1 MTSRLLSKSK
11 YLNGLQCPKLLWL
24 LFHEPKRIPKPDA
37 ATQYIFD
44 QGHMVGELAKKLFP
58 DGINIPEEDFIDN
71 IRQTRKLLQQH
82 KPLFEAGISVGN
94 IYARVDILNPID
106 EHEWD
111 IFEVKSS
118 TSVKDVH
125 LHDASFQRFC
135 CLQYGLAIRKCYLVH
150 INNEYV
156 KHGEVEPKQLFRIED
171 ITEQVDTL
179 TNGLLDRIEAMLEV
193 ISTNACPDI
202 AIGKHC
208 SNPYDCHLEDCW
220 AFLPKNSVFDLYRGG
235 QKCFDLLGDGILS
248 INDIPDSFKLT
259 GIQKLQKECV
269 LSSKPHVDKE
279 EIKRFLSTLHY
290 PLYYLDFETFSPAVP
305 MFDGTRPYQT
315 IPFQFSIHITTSENT
330 ELEHFSF
337 LAEGTEDPRPK
348 LLSELCKVLGN
359 EGSIVV
365 YNQAFEKGVLKELG
379 NAFPEYA
386 VWVENVCN
394 RIVDLLSPF
403 RSFHYYHPLQ
413 KGSASLKAV
422 LPALTG
428 KSYEGMDIDNG
439 EVASIAFQ
447 AVTYGDVSDEVR
459 NKVREDLK
467 KYCGLDTEGMIWI
480 VDKLR
485 EIERTFKDSS

>member
-1 MTSRLLSKSK
+1 MALKLLSKSK
-11 YLNGLQCPKLLWL
+11 YLNGLQCPKLLWT
-24 LFHEPKRIPKPDA
+24 LFREPEKIPAPDT

-58 DGINIPEEDFIDN
+58 DGIGIPEEGFIDN
-71 IRQTRKLLQQH
+71 IKQTRKLLQQH

-94 IYARVDILNPID
+94 IYARVDILNPVD

-125 LHDASFQRFC
+125 LHDAAFQKFC
-135 CLQYGLAIRKCYLVH
+135 CLQYGLAIRKCFLVH

-156 KHGEVEPKQLFRIED
+156 KHGEIEPKQLFRIED
-171 ITEQVDTL
+171 ITEQVEEL
-179 TNGLLDRIEAMLEV
+179 SNGILDRIEDMFKVVSAN
-193 ISTNACPDI
+193 TCPDI

-208 SNPYDCHLEDCW
+208 HNPYDCHLEECW
-220 AFLPKNSVFDLYRGG
+220 GFLPENNVFQLYRGG
-235 QKCFDLLGDGILS
+235 QKCFDLLEEGILS
-248 INDIPDSFKLT
+248 MQDIPDNFKLT

-269 LSSKPHVDKE
+269 RSGKPYVDKE
-279 EIKRFLSTLHY
+279 GITRFLSTLHY

-315 IPFQFSIHITTSENT
+315 IPFQFSVHLVMNGNT
-330 ELEHFSF
+330 EPEHFSF
-337 LAEGTEDPRPK
+337 LAEGTEDPRSK
-348 LLSELCKVLGN
+348 LLVELKKVLGN

-379 NAFPEYA
+379 NAFPDYSG
-386 VWVENVCN
+386 WVEGVYD
-394 RIVDLLSPF
+394 RLVDLLSPF

-422 LPALTG
+422 LPSLTG
-428 KSYEGMDIDNG
+428 KSYEGMGIDNG
-439 EVASIAFQ
+439 EDASIAFQ
-447 AVTYGDVSDEVR
+447 AVTYNDVPEEVR
-459 NKVREDLK
+459 NQIREDLE
-467 KYCGLDTEGMIWI
+467 KYCSLDTEGMIWI
-480 VDKLR
+480 VDKLK
-485 EIERTFKDSS
+485 EIQ